1 MPCWMDSEV
10 AQCLTLDGVQTGQLQ
25 TQLLL
30 LLSHL
35 LTWGLVGKNSHP
47 PFLISPTSWKLLQLA
62 AVPKMSL
69 LGTRQTSGT
78 TSHVFATCLS
88 PQPFVV
94 RGVCGWPP
102 RTGQYSLST
111 PAFVTSQVQVF
122 ISHLASYP
130 PRCQMSFQ
138 SSLLGSSISVLL
150 GYVHRECTENICGV
164 EFISE
169 SSRSFQVLVQK
180 PAALNFK
187 ERCWD
192 SAFLFSFF
200 VYYGPPP
207 LCVCVRCG
215 LGTPVHDVPVLSFC
229 HGFWGSG
236 CEAGFFLTDPS
247 LCPTP
252 PIGILKDFPMEPP
265 FKGHAP
271 SPFHSCSF

>member
-1 MPCWMDSEV
+1 
-10 AQCLTLDGVQTGQLQ
+10 
-25 TQLLL
+25 
-30 LLSHL
+30 
-35 LTWGLVGKNSHP
+35 
-47 PFLISPTSWKLLQLA
+47 
-62 AVPKMSL
+62 MSL

-78 TSHVFATCLS
+78 TSHVFATCL
-88 PQPFVV
+88 PLQPFIV
-94 RGVCGWPP
+94 RGAYGWPP

-111 PAFVTSQVQVF
+111 PAFVTSQVQAS

-150 GYVHRECTENICGV
+150 GHVHRECTENICGV

-187 ERCWD
+187 EHCWD

-200 VYYGPPP
+200 VYYCPPSV
-207 LCVCVRCG
+207 CVCERCG
-215 LGTPVHDVPVLSFC
+215 LGTPVHDVPVVLSFC

-236 CEAGFFLTDPS
+236 CEAGFFLADPS
-247 LCPTP
+247 LCPIP
-252 PIGILKDFPMEPP
+252 HRDSEGFSLGASLQGPCSF
-265 FKGHAP
+265 
-271 SPFHSCSF
+271 PFHSCSF